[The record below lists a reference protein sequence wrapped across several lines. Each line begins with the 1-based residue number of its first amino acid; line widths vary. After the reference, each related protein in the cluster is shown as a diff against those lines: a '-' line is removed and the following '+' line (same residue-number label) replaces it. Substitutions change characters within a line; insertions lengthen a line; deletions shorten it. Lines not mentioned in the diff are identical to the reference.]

1 MARYELDCGVKR
13 TALRLVVY
21 GTEGIG
27 KSTLAAELPS
37 PVWIDVEGGT
47 NQLPVS
53 RLPRPTSW
61 SMLLDEV
68 RAVRDG
74 DVPCSTLVVDTA
86 DAAEALC
93 SQALCAKN
101 GWDGIE
107 GISYG
112 KGYTYLMESFG
123 KLLDL
128 LSEVVEHGRN
138 ICLASHAIMRKF
150 ERPDESGAYDRF
162 ELKLTKKVAPMVKEW
177 ADMLLF
183 CDYKTY
189 VTTDKSGKAKASGG
203 ARVIR
208 TTHNPCWDAKN
219 RFGLPDELPMPLG
232 ALPPELAAAVPDMM
246 AGEQAQAAGKAPAT
260 TTAPSPAPKPTMP
273 QPTTSP
279 AMAEVDA
286 RLSSMEADVARM
298 SGKRSKPTT
307 GASASGYER
316 PDYPQRMSALA
327 DLMARDYVTDAELRR
342 AVGQTGNF
350 PETCAATDWEQG
362 FVDYLVAGWDKML
375 RRIAANRVDVPFD

>member
-1 MARYELDCGVKR
+1 M
-13 TALRLVVY
+13 
-21 GTEGIG
+21 
-27 KSTLAAELPS
+27 
-37 PVWIDVEGGT
+37 
-47 NQLPVS
+47 
-53 RLPRPTSW
+53 
-61 SMLLDEV
+61 DEI
-68 RAVRDG
+68 REVRDG
-74 DVPCSTLVVDTA
+74 AIPCSTLVIDTA
-86 DAAEALC
+86 DAAETLC
-93 SQALCAKN
+93 IKHLCAKN

-128 LSEVVEHGRN
+128 LSEVMEHGRN
-138 ICLASHAIMRKF
+138 VCLVSHAIMRKF

-246 AGEQAQAAGKAPAT
+246 AGEQAQAAGKAPAPAT
-260 TTAPSPAPKPTMP
+260 TTTPSPAPKPTMP

-298 SGKRSKPTT
+298 SGKRPKSAT
-307 GASASGYER
+307 GASVSGYER

-327 DLMARDYVTDAELRR
+327 DLMARDHVTDAELRH

-350 PETCAATDWEQG
+350 PESCAATDWEQG